1 MPRRKKQSK
10 KQDAP
15 YLSKPAM
22 QKMAEGFVDFMMSMF
37 VGEDINTNN
46 KEKQTNGKN
55 DKCTYSDLDDKI

>member
-10 KQDAP
+10 KTDTP
-15 YLSKPAM
+15 YMSKPAM

-37 VGEDINTNN
+37 AGEEIFTNN

-55 DKCTYSDLDDKI
+55 NKCTRSDIDDEV

>member
-37 VGEDINTNN
+37 VGEDINTEN
-46 KEKQTNGKN
+46 KEKQKNGKDN
-55 DKCTYSDLDDKI
+55 KCTRSDIENEV

>member
-10 KQDAP
+10 KQDTP

-37 VGEDINTNN
+37 VGEDINTEN
-46 KEKQTNGKN
+46 KEKQKNGKDN
-55 DKCTYSDLDDKI
+55 KCTRSDIENEV